1 MIVFNTR
8 ASLRDYLT
16 RFRAEGLSLGLV
28 PTMGA
33 LHEGHLSLVRQS
45 VGQDDLTAV
54 SIFVNPIQFNNPA
67 DLEKYPR
74 DLESDLQMLE
84 PLLGE
89 QGMVFAPSV
98 EEMYPDPVDTQY
110 DFGILAEVME
120 GAFRP
125 GHFNGVGIVVN
136 RLFRIIEPDRAYFG
150 EKDYQQLAIIRQLV
164 KLEGFGPDVIPCPTV
179 REPDG
184 LAMSSRNQRLSAK
197 QRAAAPVIYQALSEA
212 ARLYGRS
219 ELTDLRR
226 QVIAMINATRLLK
239 VEYVEFADAE
249 TLAPVR
255 RSDWPG
261 AVRCFVAAWAGEVRL
276 IDNLKITTR

>member
-1 MIVFNTR
+1 MKVCHTR
-8 ASLRDYLT
+8 ASLHDYLAGFKAAG
-16 RFRAEGLSLGLV
+16 RSIGLV

-45 VGQDDLTAV
+45 VGQGDLTAV

-74 DLESDLQMLE
+74 NLESDLQMLE
-84 PLLGE
+84 PLLGA
-89 QGMVFAPSV
+89 QGVVFAPSV

-110 DFGILAEVME
+110 DFGLLARVME
-120 GAFRP
+120 GAFRT

-136 RLFRIIEPDRAYFG
+136 RLFRIIEPSRAYFG
-150 EKDYQQLAIIRQLV
+150 EKDYQQLAVIRKLV
-164 KLEGFGPDVIPCPTV
+164 QIENFGPEIIPCPTV
-179 REPDG
+179 RESDG
-184 LAMSSRNQRLSAK
+184 LAMSSRNQRLSAE
-197 QRAAAPVIYQALSEA
+197 QRAAAPVIYRALSEG
-212 ARLYGRS
+212 ARLFGRS
-219 ELTDLRR
+219 EVTDLRR
-226 QVIAMINATRLLK
+226 QMIAMINATKHLK

-249 TLAPVR
+249 TLAPVH

-276 IDNLKITTR
+276 IDNSPMTY